1 MSVINFSSMVI
12 SGIKSKAV
20 CFTVLFL
27 TFASCG
33 PIDDTVV
40 LRLGHGL
47 DSSHP
52 VHKGMERMAELVYE
66 KSDGEMRIDI
76 YPNEQLGTERETLEL
91 LQIGS
96 LDITKVSAAVMEGF
110 TRKFSIFSVPFMF
123 VNEEHMHEMLD
134 GPIGKRVLDAA
145 EPYRLVGLCYYDA
158 GSRSFYTTDRP
169 VRKPEDLEGLS
180 IRVQESVSAIRMV
193 NILGGSATP
202 ISWGELY
209 TALQQGVVD
218 GAENNP
224 PSFYLSR
231 HYEVSKYYTLNEHT
245 AVPDVL
251 LISSNT
257 WENILSE
264 EQREI
269 VQEAALESVPYQR
282 EEWEKATEEA
292 LEAVEKAG
300 VEIIYPD
307 REPFM
312 EASEPFY
319 ERMRAEQPELYELF
333 TEIQEL
339 GREFTD

>member
-1 MSVINFSSMVI
+1 MLKKTKGMVLVA
-12 SGIKSKAV
+12 G
-20 CFTVLFL
+20 LFFL
-27 TFASCG
+27 ISCG
-33 PIDDTVV
+33 PADDTVV

-52 VHKGMERMAELVYE
+52 VHEGMVRMAELVSE
-66 KSDGEMRIDI
+66 KSDGQMRINI

-110 TRKFSIFSVPFMF
+110 TPEFSIFSVPFLF
-123 VNEEHMHEMLD
+123 VNDAHMYEVLD
-134 GPIGKRVLDAA
+134 GPVGEHVLEAA
-145 EPYRLVGLCYYDA
+145 RPYRLVGLCYYDA

-169 VRKPEDLEGLS
+169 IRSPEDLEGLS
-180 IRVQESVSAIRMV
+180 IRVQESASAVRMV
-193 NILGGSATP
+193 NTLGGSATP

-231 HYEVSKYYTLNEHT
+231 HYEVSNYYSLNEHT
-245 AVPDVL
+245 AVPDIL

-257 WENILSE
+257 WNNVLNE

-269 VQEAALESVPYQR
+269 VREAARESVPYQR
-282 EEWEKATEEA
+282 KLWEEASREA
-292 LEAVEKAG
+292 LEAVKEAG
-300 VEIIYPD
+300 VEIIHPD

-319 ERMRAEQPELYELF
+319 ERMKAEQPELYELF
-333 TEIQEL
+333 LEIQEL